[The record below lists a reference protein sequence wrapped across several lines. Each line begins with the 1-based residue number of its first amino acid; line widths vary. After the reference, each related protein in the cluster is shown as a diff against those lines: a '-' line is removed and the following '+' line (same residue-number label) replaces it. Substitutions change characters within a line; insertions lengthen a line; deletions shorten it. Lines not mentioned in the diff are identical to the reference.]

1 MSCLKPNFVLLD
13 HPTLLF
19 LELLLTLRSSHI
31 DLFIENGICFLLFSK
46 LSVNL
51 LLHFGFNHAAEA
63 ITHSV
68 ACRLEESDSSS
79 LTGIIFF
86 ELTLDL

>member
-68 ACRLEESDSSS
+68 ACRLEESDTSS